1 MIQMKMYVP
10 KILHYI
16 TLLKTHKLAK
26 HLKDNYTKCS
36 TFVIKAHIVLA
47 EPLLECDG
55 HRRYRYDLLP
65 SAPGA

>member
-1 MIQMKMYVP
+1 MFQKYCIMRSY
-10 KILHYI
+10 
-16 TLLKTHKLAK
+16 LKTHKAAK
-26 HLKDNYTKCS
+26 HFENNYTKCS

-65 SAPGA
+65 SAPGGWNGGPT